1 MQFKSIAISLFLA
14 VASVTASDNSAI
26 SYLSEIGITGVTNGP
41 TATKLAHA
49 LQSVYSSWE
58 DDKSVKSAYSV
69 MQTAVP
75 DKVWH
80 SIASSGIRDFTT
92 TNPPSWFT
100 GLPKDVKKEVSRE
113 LSILESVETSVLK
126 IKTNAAPEPTP
137 AIALGGAA
145 VAGVLGVVAVL

>member
-1 MQFKSIAISLFLA
+1 
-14 VASVTASDNSAI
+14 
-26 SYLSEIGITGVTNGP
+26 
-41 TATKLAHA
+41 
-49 LQSVYSSWE
+49 
-58 DDKSVKSAYSV
+58 